1 MSSLRVRALALVG
14 ILCGGAQA
22 LAAQT
27 VEPGALVG
35 TVMDSVHHAGLIGA
49 RVSLTRL
56 GISYDFTRFAIT
68 DSLGHFKFERLVPGS
83 YAVDFESPLLES
95 LEVGGTARPTSIAAN
110 ATAIV
115 DLAIPSSATLRNM
128 ACPGVAFPARMGA
141 LVGVITDADSEQPIA
156 GAEVV
161 AAWSEHTADSSTGSL
176 APELRTARV
185 TSDASGQ
192 YRMCGVT
199 TGEWLLVQVQR
210 FGRAG
215 SAIRTTMA
223 DAVGVAVLNLSFSG
237 ATSFTLASAA
247 GDMNASPAPQIGGSA
262 ALTGIVRDGAGN
274 GLSGVDVRVLSTAA
288 FARTNDRG
296 EYLLTSLPAGT
307 QELEVR
313 QLGFAILRRPV
324 ELRND
329 RRMRHDVRL
338 DRVVSLDSIRVK
350 ARRSSVYAEFE
361 TRRRESIDGKF
372 LTETDIV
379 RVQPKFTSDIVYLNP
394 SFRVLGQGPDAKIIS
409 SRGGLQGNC
418 ETLIVIDDIEAATI
432 NEVSP
437 PQIAAM
443 ELYPA
448 TAGAPFKH
456 KSKYGC
462 GTIMIWTKR

>member
-1 MSSLRVRALALVG
+1 LLVG
-14 ILCGGAQA
+14 LLLCGGGRS
-22 LAAQT
+22 LAAQSA
-27 VEPGALVG
+27 EPGALVG
-35 TVMDSVHHAGLIGA
+35 TVMDSVHSAGLSGA

-56 GISYDFTRFAIT
+56 GIAYEFTRFAFT
-68 DSLGHFKFERLVPGS
+68 DSLGHFKFEHLVPGP

-95 LEVGGTARPTSIAAN
+95 LEVGGTARLTSITPR

-115 DLAIPSSATLRNM
+115 DLAIPSRATLRTM
-128 ACPGVAFPARMGA
+128 ACPGVGFTARTGA
-141 LVGVITDADSEQPIA
+141 LVGVITDADTERPIA
-156 GAEVV
+156 GADVV
-161 AAWSEHTADSSTGSL
+161 AAWTEHTVDSSANSM
-176 APELRTARV
+176 APELRSVRV
-185 TSDASGQ
+185 TSDAAGQ
-192 YRMCGVT
+192 YHMCGVT
-199 TGEWLLVQVQR
+199 TGEWLLVQVQQ

-215 SAIRTTMA
+215 AAVRTTMT

-237 ATSFTLASAA
+237 TTAYSLASSTGDVNAA
-247 GDMNASPAPQIGGSA
+247 PAPIIAGSA
-262 ALTGIVRDGAGN
+262 ALTGIVRDGSGN
-274 GLSGVDVRVLSTAA
+274 GVSGAEVRVLSTAA
-288 FARTNDRG
+288 FARTDNHG
-296 EYLLTSLPAGT
+296 EYLLTALPAGT
-307 QELEVR
+307 QEVEIR
-313 QLGFAILRRPV
+313 QLGYVVIRQPI
-324 ELRND
+324 ELRNSV
-329 RRMRHDVRL
+329 RMRHDIRL
-338 DRVVSLDSIRVK
+338 DRVVSLDSIKVN

-372 LTETDIV
+372 LTEAEIV

-394 SFRVLGQGPDAKIIS
+394 SFRVLGQGPDAKVIS

-443 ELYPA
+443 EFYPA

>member
-1 MSSLRVRALALVG
+1 VSSVRVRLLALLLAVG
-14 ILCGGAQA
+14 GSAQA
-22 LAAQT
+22 LAAQA

-35 TVMDSVHHAGLIGA
+35 TVMDSVHHRGLAGA

-56 GISYDFTRFAIT
+56 GIAYEFTRFAIT
-68 DSLGHFKFERLVPGS
+68 DSLGHFKFERLVPGP
-83 YAVDFESPLLES
+83 YAVDFESALLES
-95 LEVGGTARPTSIAAN
+95 LEVGGTARMTTIASN

-115 DLAIPSSATLRNM
+115 DLAIPSGTTLRGM
-128 ACPGVAFPARMGA
+128 ACPGVTFPDRTGA
-141 LVGVITDADSEQPIA
+141 LTGIVMDAESDQPIA

-161 AAWSEHTADSSTGSL
+161 AAWSEHTVDSTTNSMT
-176 APELRTARV
+176 PELRTARV
-185 TSDASGQ
+185 TTDASGQ

-199 TGEWLLVQVQR
+199 TGEWLLVQVQH

-215 SAIRTTMA
+215 APIRTTME
-223 DAVGVAVLNLSFSG
+223 DAVGVVVLNLSFSG
-237 ATSFTLASAA
+237 ATAVSLASSVN
-247 GDMNASPAPQIGGSA
+247 DVNATPAPTVGGSA
-262 ALTGIVRDGAGN
+262 ALTGIVRDASDNAVRGAE
-274 GLSGVDVRVLSTAA
+274 VRILNTSALG
-288 FARTNDRG
+288 RTNDRG
-296 EYLLTSLPAGT
+296 EYLLTGLPAGT
-307 QELEVR
+307 QEIEVR
-313 QLGFAILRRPV
+313 QLGYTVIRRPI
-324 ELRND
+324 ELRNSV
-329 RRMRHDVRL
+329 RMRHDVRL
-338 DRVVSLDSIRVK
+338 DRIVTLDSIAVN

-394 SFRVLGQGPDAKIIS
+394 SFRVIGQGPDAKIIS

-418 ETLIVIDDIEAATI
+418 ETLIVIDDIESATI

-443 ELYPA
+443 EFYPA

>member
-1 MSSLRVRALALVG
+1 MSPSRIRVLAVVTL
-14 ILCGGAQA
+14 LCGGARA
-22 LAAQT
+22 LAAQSA
-27 VEPGALVG
+27 EPGALVG
-35 TVMDSVHHAGLIGA
+35 TVMDSVHNAGLAGA

-56 GISYDFTRFAIT
+56 GISYEFTRFAIT
-68 DSLGHFKFERLVPGS
+68 DSLGHFKFERLVPGP

-95 LEVGGTARPTSIAAN
+95 LEVGGTARKTSIASR
-110 ATAIV
+110 ATSIV
-115 DLAIPSSATLRNM
+115 DLAIPSGATLRAM
-128 ACPGVAFPARMGA
+128 ACPGVSFPARSGA
-141 LVGVITDADSEQPIA
+141 VTGIITDADTEQPIA

-161 AAWSEHTADSSTGSL
+161 AAWSEHTVDSSTSSM
-176 APELRTARV
+176 APELRTVRV
-185 TSDASGQ
+185 TSDAAGQ

-210 FGRAG
+210 YGRAG
-215 SAIRTTMA
+215 AAIRTTMT

-237 ATSFTLASAA
+237 ATAFSLASSA
-247 GDMNASPAPQIGGSA
+247 GDVNASPAPSIVGSA
-262 ALTGIVRDGAGN
+262 ALTGIVRDGAG
-274 GLSGVDVRVLSTAA
+274 SGVAGAEVRVLSTAA
-288 FARTNDRG
+288 FAQTNDRG
-296 EYLLTSLPAGT
+296 EYLLSGLPAGT
-307 QELEVR
+307 QEVEIR
-313 QLGFAILRRPV
+313 QLGYAVIRRPV
-324 ELRND
+324 ELRNAI
-329 RRMRHDVRL
+329 RMRHDVRL
-338 DRVVSLDSIRVK
+338 DRVVSLDSIKVN

-372 LTETDIV
+372 LTEADIV

-394 SFRVLGQGPDAKIIS
+394 SFRVLSQGPDAKIIS

-418 ETLIVIDDIEAATI
+418 ETLVVIDDIEAATI

-443 ELYPA
+443 EFYPS

>member
-1 MSSLRVRALALVG
+1 MSSSRVRSIALL
-14 ILCGGAQA
+14 ILCAGGRALDAQS
-22 LAAQT
+22 

-35 TVMDSVHHAGLIGA
+35 TVMDSVHKAGLAGA

-56 GISYDFTRFAIT
+56 GIAYEFTRFAVT
-68 DSLGHFKFERLVPGS
+68 DSLGHFKFERLVPGP

-95 LEVGGTARPTSIAAN
+95 LEVGGTARLTSVAPR

-115 DLAIPSSATLRNM
+115 DLAIPSKETLRGL
-128 ACPGVAFPARMGA
+128 ACPGVTFSARDGV
-141 LVGVITDADSEQPIA
+141 LTGVITDADTEQPIA
-156 GAEVV
+156 GADVV
-161 AAWSEHTADSSTGSL
+161 AAWSEHTVDSSTSSM

-185 TSDASGQ
+185 TSDAAGQ

-215 SAIRTTMA
+215 AAIRTTMT

-237 ATSFTLASAA
+237 ATAFSLASSA
-247 GDMNASPAPQIGGSA
+247 GDVNAAPAPSIAGAA
-262 ALTGIVRDGAGN
+262 ALTGIVRDGAGD
-274 GLSGVDVRVLSTAA
+274 GVSGAEVRILSTAA
-288 FARTNDRG
+288 FTRTNDRG
-296 EYLLTSLPAGT
+296 EYLLTGLPAGT

-313 QLGFAILRRPV
+313 QIGYAVFRRPM
-324 ELRND
+324 ELRNAI
-329 RRMRHDVRL
+329 RIRHDVRL
-338 DRVVSLDSIRVK
+338 DRVVSLDSIKVN

-372 LTETDIV
+372 LTEADLV
-379 RVQPKFTSDIVYLNP
+379 RVQPKFTSDIVFLNP
-394 SFRVLGQGPDAKIIS
+394 SFRVLGQGPNAKIIS

-443 ELYPA
+443 EFYPA

>member
-1 MSSLRVRALALVG
+1 VSPLRVWVLAVVVVVSGRAHV
-14 ILCGGAQA
+14 
-22 LAAQT
+22 LAAQST
-27 VEPGALVG
+27 EPGALVG
-35 TVMDSVHHAGLIGA
+35 TVMDSVHMAGLAGA

-56 GISYDFTRFAIT
+56 GISYEFTRFAIT
-68 DSLGHFKFERLVPGS
+68 DSLGHFKFERLVPGP
-83 YAVDFESPLLES
+83 YAADFESSLLES
-95 LEVGGTARPTSIAAN
+95 LEVGGTARVISVAPR

-115 DLAIPSSATLRNM
+115 DLAIPSGATLRSM
-128 ACPGVAFPARMGA
+128 ACPGVAFPARTGA
-141 LVGVITDADSEQPIA
+141 LVGVITDAETEQPIS
-156 GAEVV
+156 GADVV
-161 AAWSEHTADSSTGSL
+161 AAWSERTIDSTANAMTN
-176 APELRTARV
+176 ELRTARV

-215 SAIRTTMA
+215 AAIRTTMT
-223 DAVGVAVLNLSFSG
+223 DAAGVAVLNLSFSG
-237 ATSFTLASAA
+237 ATSFSLASTA
-247 GDMNASPAPQIGGSA
+247 GDVNASPAPVIGGSA
-262 ALTGIVRDGAGN
+262 ALTGVVRDGTGN
-274 GLSGVDVRVLSTAA
+274 GLAGVEVQVLSTAA

-296 EYLLTSLPAGT
+296 EYLLTGLPAGT
-307 QELEVR
+307 QELEIR
-313 QLGFAILRRPV
+313 QLGYAVIRRPV
-324 ELRND
+324 ELRNSL
-329 RRMRHDVRL
+329 RMRHDVRL
-338 DRVVSLDSIRVK
+338 DRVVSLDSIKVS
-350 ARRSSVYAEFE
+350 ARRSSAYAEFE

-372 LTETDIV
+372 LTETDLV

-456 KSKYGC
+456 RSKYGC